1 MAHGGSA
8 KAETMSGAAVVD
20 KGKGLACMRFGW
32 SVAVAAALVA
42 GGCAQPSGIPVMTAA
57 AEHAGA
63 APAVASYDAGKTAA
77 GNYLAGRHAHQIRDF
92 AAAASYINKALAADP
107 QNVDLLRRSYRALMA
122 DGKIEEGTAVAREL
136 LKRDDGTPLA
146 SLNLVVAEVKAGR
159 YGEAA
164 SLVRA
169 VPRTGLNS
177 FMVPFLAAWIH
188 AGEGNKVEALKALE
202 ALDKLNGFTVMR
214 ELHAGLILEAAGDR
228 AGAEKHYRDAE
239 KASGGGTLRVLQAL
253 GELLERSNRRDE
265 ARTLYETFRDAAA
278 DSSVIDAAIER
289 VNAGKA
295 PPLMVANPRE
305 GIAEAFFNVAGT
317 LVQQNSPEIAL
328 IYAWIAV
335 DLRPDFP
342 LAQMLVA
349 GLLENLGRN
358 QEAIDVLKSVRR
370 DSPLGWAA
378 QVRMAVALEALD
390 RADEAIA
397 KLQAMSEE
405 DPKRIE
411 ALVNL
416 GDLLRTKKRYT
427 EAAASYQRAIDRL
440 PQVEKRHWSLFY
452 SLGIAYERA
461 KQWPQAE
468 AAFLRALELS
478 PEQPFVLNYLGYS
491 WVDQGINL
499 DRARKMIERA
509 VELRPNDGYIVD
521 SLGWALYRM
530 HDYPGAVLH
539 LERAIELRP
548 QDPTI
553 NDHLGDA
560 YWRVGRELEARFQ
573 WQRAL
578 GLEPEPE
585 TVAPLREKLERGLPA
600 ERPEI
605 IKTERDGAEKKKS
618 GL

>member
-1 MAHGGSA
+1 
-8 KAETMSGAAVVD
+8 MSGAAVVD
-20 KGKGLACMRFGW
+20 KVKGLARMRFGW
-32 SVAVAAALVA
+32 AGAIALIAA
-42 GGCAQPSGIPVMTAA
+42 GCAEPAGVPLLTAA
-57 AEHAGA
+57 AEPSQA
-63 APAVASYDAGKTAA
+63 APAIMPYDPGKTAA

-92 AAAASYINKALAADP
+92 AAAATYLNKALSADP
-107 QNVDLLRRSYRALMA
+107 ENVDLLRRSYRALMA

-159 YGEAA
+159 YAEAA
-164 SLVRA
+164 RLARA

-188 AGEGNKVEALKALE
+188 AGEKNPAEALKSLE
-202 ALDKLNGFTVMR
+202 ALDRLNGFTVMR

-253 GELLERSNRRDE
+253 GELLERTGRRDE
-265 ARTLYETFRDAAA
+265 ARTLYESFRDAAA

-289 VNAGKA
+289 VKAGKT
-295 PPLMVANPRE
+295 PPLMVSNPRE

-358 QEAIDVLKSVRR
+358 QEAIEVLKNVRR

-405 DPKRIE
+405 DQSRIE

-416 GDLLRTKKRYT
+416 ADLLRTKKRFP
-427 EAAASYQRAIDRL
+427 EAATAYQRAIDRL
-440 PQVEKRHWSLFY
+440 PVVEKRHWSLFY
-452 SLGIAYERA
+452 SLGIAHERA

-491 WVDQGINL
+491 WVDQGVNL

-530 HDYPGAVLH
+530 HDFQGAVLH

-560 YWRVGRELEARFQ
+560 YWRVGRALEARFQ

-578 GLEPEPE
+578 GMEPEPE
-585 TVAPLREKLERGLPA
+585 AVAPLREKLEHGLPDV
-600 ERPEI
+600 RPEI
-605 IKTERDGAEKKKS
+605 MKTEREGADKKKS